1 MAQYILRLK
10 SDNSRVDSIPAGNL
24 KEAKE
29 IYMVRKQMD
38 EKTFDGLYDIEKD
51 LK

>member
-10 SDNSRVDSIPAGNL
+10 SDNSRVDSIPAGSL
-24 KEAKE
+24 KEAKQ
-29 IYMVRKQMD
+29 IYMNRKQMN
-38 EKTFDGLYDIEKD
+38 EKTFDSLYNIEKN

>member
-10 SDNSRVDSIPAGNL
+10 SDNSRVDSIPAGSL
-24 KEAKE
+24 KEAKQ

-38 EKTFDGLYDIEKD
+38 KETFDKLYEVK
-51 LK
+51 KNK